1 MSLQTKEN
9 LKRLG
14 LGGVL
19 TSNSDTQFIDDIKIT
34 HKQLQN
40 ATLDIINEGTLRN
53 PKPVLVIK
61 ELTDSS
67 PTCKDYRLHRVPV
80 EENGHYVEIDF
91 QYKLL
96 GQLSFFNMKKKQ
108 YDAEEND
115 NFIRILENSVLSE
128 AYYQKNAPHGQ
139 FVYPTGNS
147 NTSRLTGIYTNATGK
162 AQAFVNSKNPTLTGR
177 LYSNSFNYR
186 AWKPADTAGKL
197 AGNYSDFYLPYPLT
211 IYQTNYNGFN
221 TPVKVTTFGPEVL
234 TSENETHLNGI
245 LVISTGDG
253 TGSRV
258 CYVSPHGAKSG
269 LLDTFVFAQDVAVNS
284 FNGQTGIKK
293 ISSGLSVRALSLG
306 SEYFVSNGI
315 TGHVFSGSGIG
326 FSNASGLFDDYEKDF
341 YVTGITGYVNPF
353 KLDANQHLWQSE
365 PLKDTLFYKFYNSLY
380 DGAKKLSTGTWDGII
395 PANTVFQ
402 IELISTEL
410 NKKIGLE
417 VPIHVVYTGYGS
429 NDNIDA
435 KTTKYLQHLTSGI
448 ELEDTTFLVDGNS
461 FQIKGR
467 GYGATKEAAW
477 TASNKDIQYN
487 INNKVSKILKKNIVE
502 VIKQNSKFK
511 KFIKFYNRYRK
522 V

>member
-1 MSLQTKEN
+1 MSLQTKQN

-34 HKQLQN
+34 HKQLQS
-40 ATLDIINEGTLRN
+40 ATLDILNEGTLRD

-61 ELTDSS
+61 ELVDAS
-67 PTCKDYRLHRVPV
+67 PTCKDYKLHRVPV
-80 EENGHYVEIDF
+80 EENGHYTEIDF

-115 NFIRILENSVLSE
+115 NFIRILENTVLPES
-128 AYYQKNAPHGQ
+128 YYQKNAPHGQ

-147 NTSRLTGIYTNATGK
+147 NTTRLTGFYTNATGK
-162 AQAFVNSKNPTLTGR
+162 SQVFVNSRNAALTGR
-177 LYSNSFNYR
+177 LYSNSFHYR
-186 AWKPADTAGKL
+186 AWKTADTAGKL
-197 AGNYSDFYLPYPLT
+197 DGSYNNFYLPYPLT

-221 TPVKVTTFGPEVL
+221 VDTKITTSALENFIG
-234 TSENETHLNGI
+234 ENETHLNGL

-269 LLDTFVFAQDVAVNS
+269 LLDTFVFAQDIAVNS

-293 ISSGLSVRALSLG
+293 VSSGLSIRALSLG
-306 SEYFVSNGI
+306 SEYFSLNGL
-315 TGHVFSGSGIG
+315 TGHVFSGSGIQ

-341 YVTGITGYVNPF
+341 YVTGITGYINPF
-353 KLDANQHLWQSE
+353 KLDSNQHIWQSE
-365 PLKDTLFYKFYNSLY
+365 PLKDTLFYKFYNNLY
-380 DGAKKLSTGTWDGII
+380 DGSKKLSTGTWNGII

-402 IELISTEL
+402 IELIAIEL

-417 VPIHVVYTGYGS
+417 LPLHIVYSGYGS
-429 NDNIDA
+429 NDSIDA
-435 KTTKYLQHLTSGI
+435 KCTKYLQHLTTGI
-448 ELEDTTFLVDGNS
+448 ELEDTTFLVEGNS

-467 GYGATKEAAW
+467 GYGETKESAW
-477 TASNKDIQYN
+477 TAANKDIQYN
-487 INNKVSKILKKNIVE
+487 INNKVSRILKRNIIE
-502 VIKQNSKFK
+502 VIKQNSKFR
-511 KFIKFYNRYRK
+511 KFIKFYNRYK
-522 V
+522 KA